1 MTESEYT
8 PREKVALVV
17 WHLAHGDGLSTAN
30 VAEMTGLTRQGA
42 WELMVC
48 LSRVIPIYQDNR
60 QIWQVCALREL
71 EYAGVAF

>member
-1 MTESEYT
+1 MTLESEYT

-30 VAEMTGLTRQGA
+30 VADMTGLTRQGA
-42 WELMVC
+42 WELMIC
-48 LSRVIPIYQDNR
+48 LSRVLPIYQDGG
-60 QIWQVCALREL
+60 IWQVCTLREL